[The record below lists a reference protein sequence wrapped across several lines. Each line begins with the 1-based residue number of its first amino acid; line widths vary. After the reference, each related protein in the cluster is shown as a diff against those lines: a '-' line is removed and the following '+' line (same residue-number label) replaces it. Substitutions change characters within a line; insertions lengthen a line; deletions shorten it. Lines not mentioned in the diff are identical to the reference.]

1 MTQIERGLEPDQ
13 ISGVTPRL
21 GDFWARGGKKRQ
33 FVLAVGLG
41 AVLAVISW
49 QAGIL
54 DGSSNIFGGLAE
66 SAVSAGGP
74 GTAVA
79 IGAAFLIGASM
90 IVLPCGYPSV
100 FAMPSILSSRP
111 RLRDRTTLSVLFVAA
126 SALPLAVLGVG
137 LAFAGDAILGL
148 LDSMRARMGFA
159 VVLYSLLGIVA
170 LAYGLSELGLIR
182 LPSLTQRLRAPHM
195 PDEDRPY
202 RRALVLG
209 GTMGAG
215 MGMGCPMPTYYVL
228 LGWVAAAAN
237 PLYGAIVLGAYGLGR
252 VLPAVGLG
260 GLIVAGTERR
270 RVSHGMTRFR
280 ERTSW
285 ITNGFLTATGSYLV
299 VLFGGVLLYRWATL

>member
-1 MTQIERGLEPDQ
+1 MSTEMTQISEVR
-13 ISGVTPRL
+13 PRF
-21 GDFWARGGKKRQ
+21 GDFWTRGSKWRQ
-33 FVLAVGLG
+33 FVFAVALG
-41 AVLAVISW
+41 AVLAIISW

-54 DGSSNIFGGLAE
+54 DGSSNIFGGLAD

-74 GTAVA
+74 DTAVA

-100 FAMPSILSSRP
+100 FAVPSILASRP
-111 RLRDRTTLSVLFVAA
+111 GLRDRTTLSILFVAA
-126 SALPLAVLGVG
+126 SALPLAALGVG
-137 LAFAGDAILGL
+137 LAFGGDAILGL
-148 LDSMRARMGFA
+148 LDSMKARMGFA
-159 VVLYSLLGIVA
+159 VVLYSLLGIIA
-170 LAYGLSELGLIR
+170 LAYALSEIGLFR
-182 LPSLTQRLRAPHM
+182 LPSLTQRLRAPEM

-215 MGMGCPMPTYYVL
+215 MGMGCPMPTYYIL
-228 LGWVAAAAN
+228 LGWVAASAN

-260 GLIVAGTERR
+260 SLIVAGTERR
-270 RVSHGMTRFR
+270 RVSHGMTSFR

-285 ITNGFLTATGSYLV
+285 ITNGLLAATGSYLV
-299 VLFGGVLLYRWATL
+299 VLFGGVLLYRWVTL